1 MLEEALNQANKFNAA
16 VNELAS
22 VVSELDGKCTLSI
35 DGKVIGETIGPVQ
48 VSTGKE
54 REAAL
59 QATVEKQRKLLVG
72 YMKANANL
80 SKRLADTEQEHIRVG
95 YALKLDRLLH
105 AAGIEIR
112 VTGSTQGR
120 CVEFDMRSKVM
131 IEEKIA
137 VREQPIARHCDP
149 SDVFHNIETG
159 RMVEIKTEPVHDM
172 RIGEDVSLVMRV
184 HQ

>member
-1 MLEEALNQANKFNAA
+1 MLKETLNQANKFNAA

-22 VVSELDGKCTLSI
+22 VVSTPGVDFHCAQSDHIHNDRGAVLELAEAN
-35 DGKVIGETIGPVQ
+35 ETI
-48 VSTGKE
+48 
-54 REAAL
+54 
-59 QATVEKQRKLLVG
+59 EKQRKLLVG

-95 YALKLDRLLH
+95 YASELDRLLH

-120 CVEFDMRSKVM
+120 CVEFDMRSKVT
-131 IEEKIA
+131 IEEKVAMGQVKIGYY
-137 VREQPIARHCDP
+137 DP
-149 SDVFHNIETG
+149 TDAYHNIETG
-159 RMVEIKTEPVHDM
+159 RVIEIKTESVRDM
-172 RIGEDVSLVMRV
+172 GTEEDVSLVMRV